1 MGVSGICQYARALYT
16 LVFRS
21 LFTRWQS
28 TRSSLFPL
36 AVYCCTHVY
45 EFVYRHFKAL
55 FCAFNYGL
63 MLILCLKRR
72 NRLSCAI
79 SRYSSCGVTTVSS
92 QCGVYSTD
100 ASMMTTADLSMTT
113 QYNYYYRYVIRVG
126 ESMLGDVRVM
136 CYCGD

>member
-1 MGVSGICQYARALYT
+1 MSTNSFIGVLRRYSAL
-16 LVFRS
+16 S
-21 LFTRWQS
+21 
-28 TRSSLFPL
+28 
-36 AVYCCTHVY
+36 AM
-45 EFVYRHFKAL
+45 
-55 FCAFNYGL
+55 GL